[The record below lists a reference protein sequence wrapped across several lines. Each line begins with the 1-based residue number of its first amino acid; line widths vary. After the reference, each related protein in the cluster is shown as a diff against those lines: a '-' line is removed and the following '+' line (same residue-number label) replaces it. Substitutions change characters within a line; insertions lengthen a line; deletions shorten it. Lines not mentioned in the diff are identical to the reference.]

1 MNVQHENN
9 QSKMFYILF
18 YIRQDASEWSP
29 LDICEAWALKRG
41 YLTAKAS
48 RPDTY
53 RAANELLRMALDGR
67 LCLSLRPRGY
77 AAELETKWQVHEETL
92 QLNETIANVEDM
104 AKLNKSYRGDDENDQ
119 EEESDD
125 DDEEDDRISDDPDT
139 RNDYRADFE
148 STDDKDDRS
157 TNDTDTDVTNK
168 FNVLSTNVD
177 D

>member
-1 MNVQHENN
+1 
-9 QSKMFYILF
+9 
-18 YIRQDASEWSP
+18 
-29 LDICEAWALKRG
+29 
-41 YLTAKAS
+41 
-48 RPDTY
+48 
-53 RAANELLRMALDGR
+53 MALDGR

-92 QLNETIANVEDM
+92 QLNETIANVEAM

-168 FNVLSTNVD
+168 FNVLATNVD